1 MFRNI
6 KKNIIAIIIIVLP
19 FLNINFVYGE
29 ENESINLMTKIE
41 YEAEHNQTKIDNE
54 LEYELNEEGLFDEE
68 INQLPKVI
76 TDLMEQGYEYS
87 IDIGYFKEV
96 TEPAVTEPSLKEM
109 TDAEIDELIGEQYE
123 DEIRKEEKVS
133 SIEKVFGIKDV
144 YASDVVS
151 EDTKNA
157 DGGTIKQAVI
167 LTYTG
172 KKISGCKEVL
182 VYCVSTWI
190 TPPRN
195 RGYDVTGV
203 TLKNLTP
210 YEGVN
215 AYYYVTEYD
224 HSNPGRVIERLCN
237 VKCEH
242 KENENGMAV
251 YFNLEDDK
259 SYAYY
264 KNHKIVFYFYALVDN
279 ELQKH
284 VTASGHYYHKTSHL
298 NVTPGISI
306 GYDSIT
312 VCVSVSTSTK
322 VTELP
327 LNVKSTMIF
336 K

>member
-1 MFRNI
+1 M
-6 KKNIIAIIIIVLP
+6 KIIDIIDLP
-19 FLNINFVYGE
+19 FDY
-29 ENESINLMTKIE
+29 
-41 YEAEHNQTKIDNE
+41 Q
-54 LEYELNEEGLFDEE
+54 FDTV
-68 INQLPKVI
+68 NC
-76 TDLMEQGYEYS
+76 YEY
-87 IDIGYFKEV
+87 
-96 TEPAVTEPSLKEM
+96 PAAVILNHYDSKICSCYIMLSKLYGMYMYEHTS
-109 TDAEIDELIGEQYE
+109 DGAEDRDKLAEDLLIGEQYE
-123 DEIRKEEKVS
+123 DEIRKEEKVN

-195 RGYDVTGV
+195 RGYDVAGV